1 MSRNSRSRRKRRKHK
16 IRAAIIVA
24 AFIVAIAAII
34 LLCNVIRRSAEN
46 PQSEVAKEALDN
58 VDQENRLLPEQPKV
72 ISSATIGSTGDIL
85 IHIPVLDAFR
95 TEYGYDFTDAFMYIA
110 PYYQDVDLMVANL
123 EVPLVDPADG
133 YDYSSNPFASP
144 DAIAEALKDA
154 GVDICLTANNHS
166 YDMGHY
172 GLIRTQKVLDRLG
185 LEHIGTRQSEEEPFV
200 LVKDVNGIRLGM
212 TCYTYDTGDYSN
224 DLKSLN
230 FNLLEEEDAPL
241 VNSFNYSNLEDFYE
255 NAAEQIRTLDQM
267 GCEVKIFYLHWGEE
281 YMDEPDAD
289 QEAIA
294 QALCEM
300 GVDIIIGGH
309 PHVIQK
315 LDILESRSG
324 HKTICLYSMGN
335 ELSNQRK
342 ELMDEDDYRG
352 YTEDGILFTVTIEK
366 FNNGKVKIRNVNI
379 LPTWVQKGESYRIIP
394 LDDSI
399 ASEEWP
405 TFDEEAAV
413 ASYNRTMGRLGETYI
428 ELYE

>member
-1 MSRNSRSRRKRRKHK
+1 MSVL
-16 IRAAIIVA
+16 IAA
-24 AFIVAIAAII
+24 IVAII
-34 LLCNVIRRSAEN
+34 LICNGIRRSEEN
-46 PQSEVAKEALDN
+46 PQTEALEN
-58 VDQENRLLPEQPKV
+58 ADQENRLLPEQPKV

-95 TEYGYDFTDAFMYIA
+95 TEYGYDFTDAFTYIA
-110 PYYQDVDLMVANL
+110 PYYQDADLMVANL

-144 DAIAEALKDA
+144 DAVAEALKDA

-172 GLIRTQKVLDRLG
+172 GLMRTQAVLDRLE
-185 LEHIGTRQSEEEPFV
+185 LEHVGTRQSEEDPFV
-200 LVKDVNGIRLGM
+200 LVKDVNNIRLGM
-212 TCYTYDTGDYSN
+212 TCFTYDTGDYTN
-224 DLKSLN
+224 DWKSLN
-230 FNLLEEEDAPL
+230 FILLEEEDAPL
-241 VNSFNYSNLEDFYE
+241 VNSFNYSNLEAFYAD
-255 NAAEQIRTLDQM
+255 AAEQIRTMDQM

-289 QEAIA
+289 QETIA
-294 QALCEM
+294 QRLCEM
-300 GVDIIIGGH
+300 GVDIIVGGH

-324 HKTICLYSMGN
+324 HQTICLYSMGN

-342 ELMDEDDYRG
+342 ELMNEDDYRG
-352 YTEDGILFTVTIEK
+352 YTEDGIVFTVTIEK
-366 FNNGKVKIRNVNI
+366 FNNGKVKIRNVDV

-394 LDDSI
+394 LDDST

-413 ASYNRTMGRLGETYI
+413 NSYERTMGRLGETYPI
-428 ELYE
+428 R